1 MVASPPPPHPT
12 PPEQVGDG
20 VEARSCASP
29 TPSLRRKGSP
39 NRSGG
44 SARKSSSSREFGSSI
59 LNSVNKSASQ
69 FKKSINRK
77 SGSPIDW
84 FPRKKTEPYLK
95 RKIKRLQES
104 NGMTASLDET
114 LGSANPHYTRMA
126 REKIA
131 AREAARKAMEARK
144 AAMVEASW
152 CRILHAARIQKKDAE
167 EVMEKAKFRA
177 TEAFE
182 QARVIG
188 VMMYDRPDCSSQQYE
203 VESLSQT
210 GGQSTHKVTAS
221 FQTGFEV
228 DMEVAAAVKKAFI
241 QLANSSISS
250 NKEEFKEL
258 LWKISQNP
266 DVTEI
271 DANSED
277 EQHQGDC
284 NSEDKRNLKFNK
296 ETLGTGIF
304 PSDFDNTNVQQ
315 SNDLVNIM
323 LERLKALH
331 EDELASLAVIVATSG
346 LNAVLQ
352 SDRGKYQETESVN
365 SFTSQRAHSRRY
377 STAASFVDVLQPKK
391 EVTSELP
398 SLDKFLVKHL
408 SKLEKEVHEAR
419 EAGRKASSV
428 NSCAQG
434 AQRQITGRNPKAT
447 DSASDLSSILVKH
460 VSKLEKEILE
470 AKKNNNTRIQLLE
483 ESCKKVEAHVEK
495 DASKES
501 EFYNAQSESFCNS
514 GSVGSCNSRESYEKS
529 KHGRDCSQDKENK
542 ILFSHQLP
550 PSGAKGKQGGKRL
563 TRIEAAKLEALN
575 SFCTKDGNAF
585 DVGLDKILIRPIHRL
600 EREKKKAL
608 EHGQTNVQK
617 DPQKNGDRTIVTG
630 SLDEILVKHVSRL
643 EREKIDYERRN
654 ALGEGLTNVPH
665 DQRKHGNNATA
676 SESLDQVLVKH
687 VSRLEREK
695 IDYEKRN
702 ALEEVLTNV
711 AHDQRKHDNNATAS
725 ESLDQVLVK
734 HVSRLEREKVEY
746 AKRNTLG
753 ERTSEQNHQERHSN
767 TNIASDSL
775 DQILVKHVS
784 RLEKEKIEHGKS
796 GDMIFLKKNDS
807 KCTNEEADLSDILV
821 KRSMKLEQAKLASSA
836 AEETLTGSFNPVQ
849 ERRRAREKELMDAW
863 GGVGLGNSMKPHLSK
878 IEKDKVAWRK
888 AEEEQKQMCAA
899 NEL

>member
-182 QARVIG
+182 EARVIG

-203 VESLSQT
+203 VESSSQT
-210 GGQSTHKVTAS
+210 GGRSTHKVTAS

-630 SLDEILVKHVSRL
+630 SLDEILVKHV
-643 EREKIDYERRN
+643 
-654 ALGEGLTNVPH
+654 
-665 DQRKHGNNATA
+665 
-676 SESLDQVLVKH
+676 
-687 VSRLEREK
+687 LEREK

-784 RLEKEKIEHGKS
+784 RLEKEKMEHGKS

>member
-1 MVASPPPPHPT
+1 MCWDSDAAARGDHQDPPLHRRGRPGAPSR
-12 PPEQVGDG
+12 EDG
-20 VEARSCASP
+20 RG
-29 TPSLRRKGSP
+29 LQG
-39 NRSGG
+39 
-44 SARKSSSSREFGSSI
+44 KSSGSREFGSSI
-59 LNSVNKSASQ
+59 LNSVNKSTSQ
-69 FKKSINRK
+69 FKKSINHR
-77 SGSPIDW
+77 SGSSIDW
-84 FPRKKTEPYLK
+84 FPRKKTESYLK

-104 NGMTASLDET
+104 DGMTGSLHET
-114 LGSANPHYTRMA
+114 LGNANPHYTRMA

-152 CRILHAARIQKKDAE
+152 CRILHAARIQNKDAE
-167 EVMEKAKFRA
+167 EVMEKAKLRA

-182 QARVIG
+182 EARVIG
-188 VMMYDRPDCSSQQYE
+188 VMMYDRPDCSDQLYE
-203 VESLSQT
+203 VESSSHT
-210 GGQSTHKVTAS
+210 GGRSTHKVTAS

-241 QLANSSISS
+241 ELANSSDSS

-266 DVTEI
+266 DATEI

-277 EQHQGDC
+277 EQHEGDS
-284 NSEDKRNLKFNK
+284 NNEDKKNLKFNK
-296 ETLGTGIF
+296 ETLRAGIF
-304 PSDFDNTNVQQ
+304 PSEFDYTNVQQ
-315 SNDLVNIM
+315 SHDLVNIM

-346 LNAVLQ
+346 LNAALQ

-365 SFTSQRAHSRRY
+365 SISATSQRAHSRRY
-377 STAASFVDVLQPKK
+377 STAASFVDILEPKK
-391 EVTSELP
+391 EVSSELP
-398 SLDKFLVKHL
+398 SLEKFLVQHL
-408 SKLEKEVHEAR
+408 SKLEKEVQEAR

-434 AQRQITGRNPKAT
+434 AQSQITVRNLKAQ
-447 DSASDLSSILVKH
+447 DSASDLGSILVKH

-470 AKKNNNTRIQLLE
+470 AKKNNTRIQPLE
-483 ESCKKVEAHVEK
+483 ESCKNVEVHVKK

-501 EFYNAQSESFCNS
+501 EFYKAQSESFCDS
-514 GSVGSCNSRESYEKS
+514 DSMKSCDSRASYEKS
-529 KHGRDCSQDKENK
+529 KHSQGCSQQEKENK
-542 ILFSHQLP
+542 ISFSHQLP

-575 SFCTKDGNAF
+575 SFCTKDGNTF
-585 DVGLDKILIRPIHRL
+585 DVGLDKILTKPIHRL

-617 DPQKNGDRTIVTG
+617 DPQKNDHSTTVTG
-630 SLDEILVKHVSRL
+630 SLDEILVKHASRL
-643 EREKIDYERRN
+643 EREKIDYEKRN
-654 ALGEGLTNVPH
+654 ALGGGLTNAPH

-695 IDYEKRN
+695 LEYGKRN
-702 ALEEVLTNV
+702 AL
-711 AHDQRKHDNNATAS
+711 
-725 ESLDQVLVK
+725 
-734 HVSRLEREKVEY
+734 
-746 AKRNTLG
+746 G
-753 ERTSEQNHQERHSN
+753 ERSSELNHQERQSN
-767 TNIASDSL
+767 TTRASGSL

-784 RLEKEKIEHGKS
+784 RLEKEKMEHEKS
-796 GDMIFLKKNDS
+796 GDMIFLKKSGS
-807 KCTNEEADLSDILV
+807 KCTDREAGLSDILV
-821 KRSMKLEQAKLASSA
+821 KRPTKLEQAKLAASA
-836 AEETLTGSFNPVQ
+836 AEGTQTSSFNLVE

-878 IEKDKVAWRK
+878 IERDKVAWRK
-888 AEEEQKQMCAA
+888 AEEEQKQMCAT

>member
-182 QARVIG
+182 EARVIG

-203 VESLSQT
+203 VESSSQT
-210 GGQSTHKVTAS
+210 GGRSTHKVTAS

-284 NSEDKRNLKFNK
+284 NSEDKR
-296 ETLGTGIF
+296 I
-304 PSDFDNTNVQQ
+304 
-315 SNDLVNIM
+315 
-323 LERLKALH
+323 
-331 EDELASLAVIVATSG
+331 
-346 LNAVLQ
+346 
-352 SDRGKYQETESVN
+352 
-365 SFTSQRAHSRRY
+365 
-377 STAASFVDVLQPKK
+377 
-391 EVTSELP
+391 
-398 SLDKFLVKHL
+398 
-408 SKLEKEVHEAR
+408 
-419 EAGRKASSV
+419 
-428 NSCAQG
+428 
-434 AQRQITGRNPKAT
+434 
-447 DSASDLSSILVKH
+447 
-460 VSKLEKEILE
+460 
-470 AKKNNNTRIQLLE
+470 
-483 ESCKKVEAHVEK
+483 
-495 DASKES
+495 
-501 EFYNAQSESFCNS
+501 
-514 GSVGSCNSRESYEKS
+514 
-529 KHGRDCSQDKENK
+529 
-542 ILFSHQLP
+542 
-550 PSGAKGKQGGKRL
+550 
-563 TRIEAAKLEALN
+563 
-575 SFCTKDGNAF
+575 
-585 DVGLDKILIRPIHRL
+585 
-600 EREKKKAL
+600 
-608 EHGQTNVQK
+608 
-617 DPQKNGDRTIVTG
+617 
-630 SLDEILVKHVSRL
+630 
-643 EREKIDYERRN
+643 
-654 ALGEGLTNVPH
+654 
-665 DQRKHGNNATA
+665 
-676 SESLDQVLVKH
+676 
-687 VSRLEREK
+687 
-695 IDYEKRN
+695 
-702 ALEEVLTNV
+702 
-711 AHDQRKHDNNATAS
+711 
-725 ESLDQVLVK
+725 
-734 HVSRLEREKVEY
+734 
-746 AKRNTLG
+746 
-753 ERTSEQNHQERHSN
+753 
-767 TNIASDSL
+767 
-775 DQILVKHVS
+775 
-784 RLEKEKIEHGKS
+784 
-796 GDMIFLKKNDS
+796 
-807 KCTNEEADLSDILV
+807 
-821 KRSMKLEQAKLASSA
+821 
-836 AEETLTGSFNPVQ
+836 
-849 ERRRAREKELMDAW
+849 
-863 GGVGLGNSMKPHLSK
+863 
-878 IEKDKVAWRK
+878 
-888 AEEEQKQMCAA
+888 
-899 NEL
+899 